1 MTKEE
6 FYKSELY
13 SKAVMQQ
20 VDSEPST
27 RIVLISAFVIVIIIY
42 CLTL

>member
-6 FYKSELY
+6 FYKSEWY
-13 SKAVMQQ
+13 SKTVMQQ

-27 RIVLISAFVIVIIIY
+27 RVILIGVIV
-42 CLTL
+42 CLVILYFIT